1 MTTVFYIDANEI
13 NMDFTTA
20 LRNLFKDKKITVT
33 VDVDMDE
40 TEYLLRSKANKKM
53 LLKSLKQ
60 AETGKVKKVSM
71 NELK

>member
-1 MTTVFYIDANEI
+1 MTTVFHINANEI
-13 NMDFTTA
+13 NTDFTTA
-20 LRNLFKDKKITVT
+20 LRNLFKDKRITVT

-60 AETGKVKKVSM
+60 AETLMPMKK
-71 NELK
+71 K